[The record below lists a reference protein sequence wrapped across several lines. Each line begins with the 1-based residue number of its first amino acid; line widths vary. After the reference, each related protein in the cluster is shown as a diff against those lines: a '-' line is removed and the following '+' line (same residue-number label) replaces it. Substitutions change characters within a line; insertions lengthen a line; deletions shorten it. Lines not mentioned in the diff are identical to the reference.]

1 MKKLL
6 YLFLFSI
13 IVQSS
18 QAQYQPLP
26 MQNAEWYQYGG
37 IALLSCPT
45 CTLVDYKY
53 YTDGDTL
60 INAQTYV
67 KIKKLEVPSVNDV
80 SIYPAY
86 TGAIRQDTLNK
97 RIYVV
102 LTDSTTEHILY
113 DFSLQVG
120 DTNNSVL
127 HSLVSDCL
135 GFNTET
141 LYLIDTIQVNGN
153 DHRVFHFQGSCAG
166 NEVSYIEGIGSDFGL
181 LFPDLIDIR
190 ESHLSCLKIN
200 NQSYYPYSNANCTLP
215 DTASVNDLDL
225 LQEISIYPNPSFD
238 MITISM
244 PENILR
250 NNALLFDA
258 SGREV
263 QQFYLN
269 SGENHLKLNGLEN
282 GVYMIQVGNQN
293 LKFFKN

>member
-127 HSLVSDCL
+127 HTLASDCL
-135 GFNTET
+135 GYNTET

-153 DHRVFHFQGSCAG
+153 DHRVFHFQGSCTANG
-166 NEVSYIEGIGSDFGL
+166 VNYIEGIGSDFGL
-181 LFPDLIDIR
+181 LFPNLMDME
-190 ESHLSCLKIN
+190 ESHLNCLKIN
-200 NQSYYPYSNANCTLP
+200 NQPYYPYSNANCTLP
-215 DTASVNDLDL
+215 TTISVNNLDL
-225 LQEISIYPNPSFD
+225 LLDIRIFPNPASESLSISF
-238 MITISM
+238 
-244 PENILR
+244 PENSLKTEGR
-250 NNALLFDA
+250 LFDYA
-258 SGREV
+258 GKEVLRFNLSGGDN
-263 QQFYLN
+263 YLDVSKLE
-269 SGENHLKLNGLEN
+269 SGIYIVKIEKQVLKL
-282 GVYMIQVGNQN
+282 I
-293 LKFFKN
+293 KN

>member
-1 MKKLL
+1 MKNLF
-6 YLFLFSI
+6 YLFLLFASF
-13 IVQSS
+13 QTA
-18 QAQYQPLP
+18 QAQYKPLP

-53 YTDGDTL
+53 YSDGDTL
-60 INAQTYV
+60 INSQTYV
-67 KIKKLEVPSVNDV
+67 KIKKVEVPSINDL
-80 SIYPAY
+80 SLFPTY

-97 RIYVV
+97 KIYVV

-127 HSLVSDCL
+127 HTLASDCL
-135 GFNTET
+135 GYNTET

-153 DHRVFHFQGSCAG
+153 DHRVFHFQGSCTANG
-166 NEVSYIEGIGSDFGL
+166 VNYIEGIGSDFGL
-181 LFPDLIDIR
+181 LFPNLMDME
-190 ESHLSCLKIN
+190 ESHLNCLKIN
-200 NQSYYPYSNANCTLP
+200 NQTYYPYANANCTLP
-215 DTASVNDLDL
+215 DTASIKDSDL
-225 LQEISIYPNPSFD
+225 LLEISIYPNPSSD
-238 MITISM
+238 ILTISM

-250 NNALLFDA
+250 NKALLFDA

-282 GVYMIQVGNQN
+282 GVYMFQVGNQS
-293 LKFFKN
+293 LKFFKI

>member
-26 MQNAEWYQYGG
+26 MQNAEWYQDGG

-45 CTLVDYKY
+45 CTFVNYKY

-67 KIKKLEVPSVNDV
+67 KIKKLEVPSINDV
-80 SIYPAY
+80 SLYPAY

-97 RIYVV
+97 KIYVV

-127 HSLVSDCL
+127 HTLASDCL
-135 GFNTET
+135 GYNTET

-153 DHRVFHFQGSCAG
+153 DHRVFHFQGSCTANG
-166 NEVSYIEGIGSDFGL
+166 VNYIEGIGSDFGL
-181 LFPDLIDIR
+181 LFPDLMDME
-190 ESHLSCLKIN
+190 ESHLNCLKIN
-200 NQSYYPYSNANCTLP
+200 NQPYYPYANANCTLP
-215 DTASVNDLDL
+215 NTISVNNLDL
-225 LQEISIYPNPSFD
+225 LLDIRVFPNPTSESLS
-238 MITISM
+238 ISL
-244 PENILR
+244 PENSLKTDGRLFYQTGKEVLR
-250 NNALLFDA
+250 FNLFGGDNQLDVRELK
-258 SGREV
+258 SGI
-263 QQFYLN
+263 YT
-269 SGENHLKLNGLEN
+269 LK
-282 GVYMIQVGNQN
+282 IDNQN
-293 LKFFKN
+293 FKLIKN

>member
-1 MKKLL
+1 MKNLF
-6 YLFLFSI
+6 YLFLLFASI
-13 IVQSS
+13 QTAH
-18 QAQYQPLP
+18 AQYKPLP

-60 INAQTYV
+60 INSQTYV
-67 KIKKLEVPSVNDV
+67 KIKKLEVPSINDL
-80 SIYPAY
+80 SLFPTY
-86 TGAIRQDTLNK
+86 TGAIRQDTLNQK
-97 RIYVV
+97 IYVV

-181 LFPDLIDIR
+181 LFPNLMDME
-190 ESHLSCLKIN
+190 ESHLNCLKIN
-200 NQSYYPYSNANCTLP
+200 SQPYYPYSNANCTLP
-215 DTASVNDLDL
+215 NTISVNNFDL
-225 LQEISIYPNPSFD
+225 LLDIRIFPNPASESLS
-238 MITISM
+238 ISL
-244 PENILR
+244 PENSLKTDGRLFYQTGKEVLR
-250 NNALLFDA
+250 FNLFGGDNQLDVRELK
-258 SGREV
+258 SGI
-263 QQFYLN
+263 YT
-269 SGENHLKLNGLEN
+269 LK
-282 GVYMIQVGNQN
+282 IDNQN
-293 LKFFKN
+293 FKLIKN

>member
-1 MKKLL
+1 MKNLF
-6 YLFLFSI
+6 YLFLLFASI
-13 IVQSS
+13 QTAH
-18 QAQYQPLP
+18 AQYKPLP